1 MEVIYQIFKD
11 HGWMSAGWIVA
22 AIAIF
27 LLAKNYNGVIK
38 QLRSN
43 VVMLSDVVT
52 ELRSMVKV
60 QQEQID
66 NQKKTS
72 ADLREDLQLV
82 QREVFTVNY
91 KRGR

>member
-11 HGWMSAGWIVA
+11 HGWSSAGWMVA
-22 AIAIF
+22 ALAVY
-27 LLAKNYNGVIK
+27 LLVKNYNGVIK

-43 VVMLSDVVT
+43 VVVLTDVVT
-52 ELRSMVKV
+52 ELKMMVKV

-82 QREVFTVNY
+82 QEKVFEVNY
-91 KRGR
+91 KRR